1 MTSGRSKP
9 AAPAAERREPD
20 PALRKEF
27 AERLV
32 RTLELRGYPP
42 YGRAL
47 FARVAKEYN
56 VTISASRKWLSG
68 EGFPG
73 IETLVRIAND
83 LKISLDYLL
92 RGVEILFDESSS
104 DMEVRRSIALLELAK
119 SFTLVPR
126 AEARKIERGEHTR
139 EVIGFT
145 RDWLEKH
152 FGAEEGEIDTCE
164 ASGDAMAPEVR
175 PGDVVVYRKGVK
187 AFGDNGLYVLRQGA
201 TIKLRRVSLLADGRI
216 KLACENRSYPPEIFP
231 ARRVVFGP
239 AADPSKIAVLG
250 RYVGSIRKAV

>member
-9 AAPAAERREPD
+9 GTPIPDRREPD

-42 YGRAL
+42 YSRAL
-47 FARVAKEYN
+47 FARVAKEYH
-56 VTISASRKWLSG
+56 VTVSASRKWLSG

-92 RGVEILFDESSS
+92 RGVEILFDEPST
-104 DMEVRRSIALLELAK
+104 DIEVRRSIALLQLAK
-119 SFTLVPR
+119 SFTLVPS
-126 AEARKIERGEHTR
+126 AEARKVERGEHTR
-139 EVIGFT
+139 DVIGFT
-145 RDWLEKH
+145 REWLDKH
-152 FGAEEGEIDTCE
+152 FGIEDGEIDAYE
-164 ASGDAMAPEVR
+164 VAGDAMAPEVN
-175 PGDVVVYRKGVK
+175 PGDVVVYRRGVK

-231 ARRVVFGP
+231 ARRVVFGQT
-239 AADPSKIAVLG
+239 AGSTKIAVLG
-250 RYVGSIRKAV
+250 RFVGSIRRAA

>member
-1 MTSGRSKP
+1 MTSGRSKSAPP
-9 AAPAAERREPD
+9 AADRREPD
-20 PALRKEF
+20 PVLRKEF

-47 FARVAKEYN
+47 FARVAKEYG

-92 RGVEILFDESSS
+92 RGVEILFDQSSS
-104 DMEVRRSIALLELAK
+104 DMEVRRSIALLQLAK

-126 AEARKIERGEHTR
+126 AEAKKIERGEHTR

-145 RDWLEKH
+145 RDWLERH
-152 FGAEEGEIDTCE
+152 FGAGEGEIDTCE

-175 PGDVVVYRKGVK
+175 AGDVVVYRKGVK

-201 TIKLRRVSLLADGRI
+201 TVKLRRVSLLADGRI

-231 ARRVVFGP
+231 ARRVVFGQ
-239 AADPSKIAVLG
+239 AADPGKIAVLG
-250 RYVGSIRKAV
+250 RYLGSIRRAD

>member
-1 MTSGRSKP
+1 MTSGRSKSAPP
-9 AAPAAERREPD
+9 AADRREPD
-20 PALRKEF
+20 PVLRKEF

-239 AADPSKIAVLG
+239 AADTTKIAVLG